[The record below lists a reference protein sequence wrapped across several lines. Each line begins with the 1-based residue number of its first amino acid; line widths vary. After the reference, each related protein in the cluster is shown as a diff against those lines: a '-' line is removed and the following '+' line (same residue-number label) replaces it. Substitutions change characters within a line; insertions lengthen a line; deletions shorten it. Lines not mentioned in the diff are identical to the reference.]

1 MANVTIYPEHRD
13 ILDAL
18 ISTGKTSSVAA
29 ATRTGPFT
37 AQRDAYVFAASIA
50 LALGAPQAEV
60 DMPRSRKEITT
71 IRDSVFLGADGAEAL
86 TSTISFIEEYADES
100 TNDGLSRQLHSLAE
114 DSLQDRLTLL
124 DRYAYAGFEWLKQNQ
139 GDESS
144 VRDLILTTLN
154 EVSCVESA
162 PTNTAEV
169 HDPLLEMLI

>member
-1 MANVTIYPEHRD
+1 MANVTIYPEHRN

-29 ATRTGPFT
+29 ATRTGPFS

-50 LALGAPQAEV
+50 LALGLPQEEA
-60 DMPRSRKEITT
+60 DMPRSRKETTT

-86 TSTISFIEEYADES
+86 TFTVSFIEEYADES
-100 TNDGLSRQLHSLAE
+100 INDGLSRQLNSLTE
-114 DSLQDRLTLL
+114 DLLQDRLTQL
-124 DRYAYAGFEWLKQNQ
+124 DRYAYAGFEWLRKHQR
-139 GDESS
+139 DESS
-144 VRDLILTTLN
+144 VRDLILSTLN

-162 PTNTAEV
+162 PPDSAEV

>member
-18 ISTGKTSSVAA
+18 ISTAKTSSVAA

-37 AQRDAYVFAASIA
+37 AQRDAYVFAASLA
-50 LALGAPQAEV
+50 LALGSPQEE
-60 DMPRSRKEITT
+60 DHMPRSRKDITT
-71 IRDSVFLGADGAEAL
+71 IRDSVFLGADGADAL
-86 TSTISFIEEYADES
+86 TFTVSLIEAYADES
-100 TNDGLSRQLHSLAE
+100 INDGLARQLNSLTE
-114 DSLQDRLTLL
+114 EMLQDRFTLL
-124 DRYAYAGFEWLKQNQ
+124 DRYAYAGFEWLIRNQ
-139 GDESS
+139 RDESS

-162 PTNTAEV
+162 PAEVADV